1 MGRLRGC
8 LWLTA
13 GLLVALVAG
22 VVAFMA
28 LSRAAAQ
35 RSGVAEEVAQVDV
48 VVAAGRSPVRTVLTA
63 DNLRVKQMP
72 VNAAPEGAL
81 QQIDQALGKVTLVE
95 LYPDEVILAQRLVD
109 PNVLP
114 PDARMALALDGD
126 KVLIAYSA
134 DDLLSKVGMLKAG
147 DHVDL
152 LATLSFP
159 ANRGGAGEAPASFS
173 VLQNQV
179 IAAVLG
185 APIPSGDAS
194 GDEPTAA
201 VLTPA
206 LLVGGESPG
215 RADAEVCEGC
225 GRPGRPRVAR
235 TRGGAAVYRRAGGLE
250 LPDRQISDPVR
261 GRALG

>member
-28 LSRAAAQ
+28 LSRAATQ

-48 VVAAGRSPVRTVLTA
+48 VVAAGRAPVRMVLTA

-81 QQIDQALGKVTLVE
+81 QQIDQALGKITLVE

-126 KVLIAYSA
+126 KVLMAYSA

-159 ANRGGAGEAPASFS
+159 ANRGAAGDAPASFS

-185 APIPSGDAS
+185 APIPSGDA
-194 GDEPTAA
+194 PTDV

-206 LLVGGESPG
+206 LLLAVSPQ
-215 RADAEVCEGC
+215 DALTLKYV
-225 GRPGRPRVAR
+225 RD
-235 TRGGAAVYRRAGGLE
+235 AGGRVDLVLRAPGAE
-250 LPDRQISDPVR
+250 QPFTVEPVDWNYLIDKYQIPSGA
-261 GRALG
+261 GR